1 MDDIMV
7 PILFVIVLLL
17 AVGARLGGDAPG
29 PGEPGYDCAPSI
41 QAPVC

>member
-17 AVGARLGGDAPG
+17 AVGARLGGNGPE
-29 PGEPGYDCAPSI
+29 PGEPGWDCAPSL
-41 QAPVC
+41 QAPIC